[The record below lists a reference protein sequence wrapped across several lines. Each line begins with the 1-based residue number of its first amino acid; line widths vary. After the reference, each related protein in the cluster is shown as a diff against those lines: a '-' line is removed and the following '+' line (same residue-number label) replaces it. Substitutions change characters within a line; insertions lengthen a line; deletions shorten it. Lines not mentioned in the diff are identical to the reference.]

1 MDCGAQV
8 QVMIASHASA
18 RDRTVVPL
26 ASTERAD
33 WCIIAR
39 FSRDANGPMITNLNE
54 VTDSEPHVGS

>member
-1 MDCGAQV
+1 
-8 QVMIASHASA
+8 MIASHASA

-26 ASTERAD
+26 TSTERAD